1 MVMPMS
7 EPGASRVS
15 AADGAQH
22 TWKNWSGNV
31 VYTPSR
37 DGETYYH
44 SPVDRTN
51 LERIVRQAA
60 APA

>member
-51 LERIVRQAA
+51 SNASCARRQA
-60 APA
+60 PA